1 MIPIGFDVAMVLR
14 FIAGLGIAAAVWWVA
29 DAIGDAREAKI
40 YARIDRAIESTNA
53 EIDKRLTLDERVAAV
68 AEAARAKALSDA
80 LRLPSVAVA
89 CPANKAQAEA
99 LSAIK

>member
-1 MIPIGFDVAMVLR
+1 MFAGLNIMIALR
-14 FIAGLGIAAAVWWVA
+14 FLAGLGIAAAVWWVA

-53 EIDKRLTLDERVAAV
+53 EIDKRLTLDERVAQV
-68 AEAARAKALSDA
+68 AERARRKALEDA
-80 LRLPSVAVA
+80 KKLSGMGVRH
-89 CPANKAQAEA
+89 PASKIEAET